1 MLYEPTA
8 ETGFEI
14 VNFNNG
20 TVTIRNANANALNL
34 ADSNLIVAAYDKG
47 DNLLGTAVKEIDA
60 NLASG
65 ESTSVSITG
74 VTAPTGTA
82 YYKFFAWNNLNDMV
96 PLFTQAEVT
105 AK

>member
-1 MLYEPTA
+1 MT
-8 ETGFEI
+8 
-14 VNFNNG
+14 
-20 TVTIRNANANALNL
+20 
-34 ADSNLIVAAYDKG
+34 DSRLIVAAYDKG
-47 DNLLGTAVKEIDA
+47 DNLLGAAVKEIDA

-65 ESTSVSITG
+65 ESTSVSFAG

-82 YYKFFAWNNLNDMV
+82 YYKFFAWKNLDEMV